1 MTDSLTTRH
10 MLLAVLANTGA
21 QSLYRA
27 IEKSMTPSV
36 WRNVKVR
43 WEGGSETPNVS
54 YEGRHTMRLDLS
66 GLLLESLT
74 GKR

>member
-1 MTDSLTTRH
+1 

-36 WRNVKVR
+36 WLNVKVR
-43 WEGGSETPNVS
+43 WGGGSETCREPNVFSTNSVKS
-54 YEGRHTMRLDLS
+54 YY
-66 GLLLESLT
+66 
-74 GKR
+74 